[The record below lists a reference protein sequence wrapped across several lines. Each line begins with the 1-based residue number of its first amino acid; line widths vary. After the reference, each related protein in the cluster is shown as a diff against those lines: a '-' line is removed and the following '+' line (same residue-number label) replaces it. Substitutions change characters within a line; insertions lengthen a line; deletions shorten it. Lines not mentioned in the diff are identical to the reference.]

1 MTAQGICSARK
12 KRTGDPCGSFA
23 LANGKCRVH
32 GGMSLSGIASPAFRT
47 GRYSKHLPSRLAGR
61 YEEAASDPELLGL
74 RDDIALLD
82 TRISGVVEALD
93 TGESQESW
101 TVLSA
106 TWRAFEDQWRML
118 LDTGEPPEEMESTV
132 EYITKLMRDGLSQGY
147 VWNEIRGLLKER
159 KDLVNS
165 EQKRLVEMQQFIS
178 AERAMTFVG
187 AVMASVKRHV
197 SDRAVLASI
206 AADLGALS
214 LRDGSESA

>member
-1 MTAQGICSARK
+1 M
-12 KRTGDPCGSFA
+12 P
-23 LANGKCRVH
+23 NGRCRMH
-32 GGMSLSGIASPAFRT
+32 GGKSLTGIAQPNFRS
-47 GRYSKHLPSRLAGR
+47 GRYSKHLPSRLVGR
-61 YEEAASDPELLGL
+61 YEEATSDPELLGL

-82 TRISGVVEALD
+82 TRITGVVEALD

-106 TWRAFEDQWRML
+106 TWRTFEDQWKTL
-118 LDTGEPPEEMESTV
+118 IDTGEPPEEMEATV
-132 EYITKLMRDGLSQGY
+132 EYITKVMRDGLSQGY
-147 VWNEIRGLLKER
+147 VWGEIRGLLKER
-159 KDLVNS
+159 KELVAG

-197 SDRAVLASI
+197 SDRAALAGI

-214 LRDGSESA
+214 LRDGG